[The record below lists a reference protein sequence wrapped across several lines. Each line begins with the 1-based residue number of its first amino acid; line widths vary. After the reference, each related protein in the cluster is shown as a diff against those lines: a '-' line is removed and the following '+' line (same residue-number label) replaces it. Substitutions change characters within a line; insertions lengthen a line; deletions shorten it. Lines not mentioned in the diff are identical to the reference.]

1 MINYIVRRLLIL
13 PLILFGV
20 TLLVFGMLMTLGPY
34 QRLSTYVSDPSQ
46 LKGGGLDK
54 LVSKHGLDDPFYMQY
69 ARWAKGLI
77 SGNLGWSEAAGAP
90 VVEAIFSRFP
100 ATLELAILA
109 VIPVIMGGIWLGV
122 FAAVH
127 HNDLWDH
134 ATRVFSTVGWS
145 FPTFVFGLII
155 LMIFYG
161 VLGWTPPGRL
171 SNWALELKNSEQFIR
186 YTDLNIIDGLLNG
199 NISFVFDSFRH
210 LVAPVFTL
218 AVVWWAFI
226 LRITRSS
233 MLETLRK
240 DYIRTARAK
249 GVKENIVI
257 NKHARR
263 NALIPVVTVAGPM
276 VLGLLGGIVT
286 VETVFGYR
294 GLGLLAYE
302 TATRLD
308 YAGILGIAMYFGGI
322 LVLINLIVD
331 VSYAFIDPRIRLE

>member
-20 TLLVFGMLMTLGPY
+20 TLLVFGMLMMLGPY
-34 QRLSTYVSDPSQ
+34 QRLATYVQDPSQ

-54 LVSKHGLDDPFYMQY
+54 LITKYGLDDPFYMQY
-69 ARWAKGLI
+69 GRWAKGILQ
-77 SGNLGWSEAAGAP
+77 GDLGWSEAAGAP
-90 VVEAIFSRFP
+90 VARAIMDRFP
-100 ATLELAILA
+100 ATLELAILG
-109 VIPVIMGGIWLGV
+109 VIPVIFGGIWLGV
-122 FAAVH
+122 FSAVH
-127 HNDLWDH
+127 HNDFWDH

-171 SNWALELKNSEQFIR
+171 SNWALELKNTEEFIR
-186 YTDLNIIDGLLNG
+186 YTDMNIVDGLLNG
-199 NISFVFDSFRH
+199 NFAFVFDSLRH

-249 GVKENIVI
+249 GVKENVVI

-294 GLGLLAYE
+294 GLGLLAYQA
-302 TATRLD
+302 ATRLD